1 MNKLLLTLAAA
12 GMLTTAATAQ
22 VSPLS
27 MTAQRM
33 VPSHRQITAKALQ
46 PNKAL
51 QFDASGMKQLHSLSL
66 NRDLRIDDAKRS
78 HKELSYQVNGDEAT
92 QCYTGQLKL
101 GAVTGLTGY
110 GFYQT
115 YFQDMIS
122 RLKGNT
128 ISEIQF
134 VAAEGSYRNVHVVI
148 LEADPVKG
156 QVAVVWESETL
167 NNIKTIQGKKIN
179 VNQIPCDYEIT
190 GEEKMLMIGWFAEQV
205 SNPAMLN
212 AVGYLDNT
220 QQGYGFSF
228 FGFVNGGLQLGQSI
242 ANAGWSIDGANKEV
256 IMASHIVVKTQGN
269 STIKDN
275 DMMAVSSGVVRAN
288 VAGKGGD
295 VQVSMTNMG
304 LDPISSFEY
313 QFECEGE
320 TKTNKFEFEKP
331 MPFYSVG
338 TFNLQAAVGKAAGS
352 KEGKFTITK
361 VNTVAD
367 EYADNKDNELAYNVV
382 MMEKGYKRTPVI
394 EEFTSVGCGW
404 CPFGAAGMKRLH
416 DTYGDDVVLIA
427 AHSHYSQQLMDPM
440 HDAEYAKMGFNQFPA
455 SLINRQYQHVG
466 NFPVYYD
473 VIPTVEKIA
482 TSDVCEADMTIKVG
496 AAPANKLVKTIDVTT
511 TLNFDFDV
519 KAGDYSMVYA
529 LTEDGI
535 TGVKQLTSLPSLV
548 DQNMEENPGY
558 TRDQIIE
565 AMAEGDP
572 YLIEVYKDGKKDDR
586 GLYWSEPTFNHVS
599 RGVTNADGQHPD
611 NLPAATKNTP
621 IEVKAKVNIPATVK
635 DRKNLKVVA
644 MLIDNKTGVVVTGRQ
659 AAPSTTSTPSAIEE
673 VGADAAQITVADGAF
688 VVKANKAEAA
698 VYSLDGKLVSSATV
712 EGEASLP
719 TFGKGVFVITVKAD
733 GKVYSQ
739 KATF

>member
-92 QCYTGQLKL
+92 QCYTGQLQL
-101 GAVTGLTGY
+101 GAVPGLTGY

-242 ANAGWSIDGANKEV
+242 ADAGWSIDGANRV

-269 STIKDN
+269 SAIKDN
-275 DMMAVSSGVVRAN
+275 DMMPYSAGIVRSN
-288 VAGKGGD
+288 MAGKGGD
-295 VQVSMTNMG
+295 IQVSLSNMG

-313 QFECEGE
+313 EFKCEDEVQTGKVE
-320 TKTNKFEFEKP
+320 LESP
-331 MPFYSVG
+331 MPFYSNATLTATAATG
-338 TFNLQAAVGKAAGS
+338 KNLGS
-352 KEGKFTITK
+352 KDGTFTITK

-367 EYADNKDNELAYNVV
+367 EYADNDDNVQPYTVV
-382 MMEKGYKRTPVI
+382 KMETGYKRTPVV
-394 EEFTSVGCGW
+394 EEFTSSYCGW
-404 CPFGAAGMKRLH
+404 CPFGAAALNLLE
-416 DTYGDDVVLIA
+416 DTYGDEIVLIA
-427 AHSHYSQQLMDPM
+427 AHGHMNQNELDPM
-440 HDAEYAKMGFNQFPA
+440 ADSEYAKMGINGYPTT
-455 SLINRQYQHVG
+455 LVNRQYQHTG
-466 NFPVYYD
+466 NLPVYFD
-473 VIPTVEKIA
+473 VIPTVKKIVD
-482 TSDVCEADMTIKVG
+482 SDVCEADMTIEVG
-496 AAPANKLVKTIDVTT
+496 AAAPTNKLVKTIDVTT

-535 TGVKQLTSLPSLV
+535 TGHKQKTYLPDMV
-548 DQNMEENPGY
+548 DDAMKENPGL
-558 TRDQIIE
+558 TREQVIE
-565 AMAEGDP
+565 AMADGEKFLMEALADGT
-572 YLIEVYKDGKKDDR
+572 KDN
-586 GLYWSEPTFNHVS
+586 GLYWSKPTFNHVS

>member
-156 QVAVVWESETL
+156 QVAVVWQSETL

-242 ANAGWSIDGANKEV
+242 ADAGWSIDGATRV
-256 IMASHIVVKTQGN
+256 TMASHIVVKTQGN

-338 TFNLQAAVGKAAGS
+338 TFNLQAAVGKAAGA

-382 MMEKGYKRTPVI
+382 MMEKGYKRTPVV
-394 EEFTSVGCGW
+394 EEFTSNSCSA
-404 CPFGAAGMKRLH
+404 CPFGAAAMKRLH
-416 DTYGDDVVLIA
+416 DTYGDEIVLIA
-427 AHSHYSQQLMDPM
+427 AHGNYQFEDPM
-440 HDAEYAKMGFNQFPA
+440 YDAEYAKMGINSYPIA
-455 SLINRQYQHVG
+455 LVNRQYQGHAYLDAV
-466 NFPVYYD
+466 
-473 VIPTVEKIA
+473 PTVEKIA

>member
-92 QCYTGQLKL
+92 QCYTGQLPL
-101 GAVTGLTGY
+101 GAVPGLTGY

-156 QVAVVWESETL
+156 EVAVVWESETL
-167 NNIKTIQGKKIN
+167 NNIKTIQGEKIN

-205 SNPAMLN
+205 SNPTILN

-220 QQGYGFSF
+220 QQGYGFSL
-228 FGFVNGGLQLGQSI
+228 FGFINGGLQLGQSI
-242 ANAGWSIDGANKEV
+242 ANAGWSIDGATRV

-269 STIKDN
+269 SAIKDN
-275 DMMAVSSGVVRAN
+275 DMMPYSAGIVRSN
-288 VAGKGGD
+288 MAGKGGD
-295 VQVSMTNMG
+295 IQVSLSNMG

-313 QFECEGE
+313 EFKCEDEVQTGKVE
-320 TKTNKFEFEKP
+320 LESP
-331 MPFYSVG
+331 MPFYSNATLTATAATG
-338 TFNLQAAVGKAAGS
+338 KNLGS
-352 KEGKFTITK
+352 KDGTFTITK

-367 EYADNKDNELAYNVV
+367 EYADNDDNVQPYTVV
-382 MMEKGYKRTPVI
+382 KMETGYKRTPVV
-394 EEFTSVGCGW
+394 EEFTSSYCGW
-404 CPFGAAGMKRLH
+404 CPFGAAALNLLE
-416 DTYGDDVVLIA
+416 DTYGDEIVLIA
-427 AHSHYSQQLMDPM
+427 AHGHMNQNELDPM
-440 HDAEYAKMGFNQFPA
+440 ADSEYAKMGINGYPTT
-455 SLINRQYQHVG
+455 LVNRQYQHIG
-466 NFPVYYD
+466 NLPVYFD
-473 VIPTVEKIA
+473 VIPTVKKIVD
-482 TSDVCEADMTIKVG
+482 SDVCEADMTIEVG
-496 AAPANKLVKTIDVTT
+496 AAPTNKLVKTIDVTT

-535 TGVKQLTSLPSLV
+535 TGHKQKTYLPDMV
-548 DQNMEENPGY
+548 DDAMKENPGL
-558 TRDQIIE
+558 TREQVIE
-565 AMAEGDP
+565 AMADGEKFLMEALADGT
-572 YLIEVYKDGKKDDR
+572 KDN
-586 GLYWSEPTFNHVS
+586 GLYWSKPTFNHVS

>member
-46 PNKAL
+46 PNKTL

-92 QCYTGQLKL
+92 KCYTGQLPL

-156 QVAVVWESETL
+156 QVAVVWQSETL

-242 ANAGWSIDGANKEV
+242 ANAGWSIDGATRV

-338 TFNLQAAVGKAAGS
+338 TFNLQAAVGKAAGA

-382 MMEKGYKRTPVI
+382 MMEKGYKRTPVV
-394 EEFTSVGCGW
+394 EEFTSNSCSA
-404 CPFGAAGMKRLH
+404 CPFGAAAMKRLH
-416 DTYGDDVVLIA
+416 DTYGDEIVLIA
-427 AHSHYSQQLMDPM
+427 AHGNYQFEDPM
-440 HDAEYAKMGFNQFPA
+440 YDAEYAKMGINSYPIA
-455 SLINRQYQHVG
+455 LVNRQYQGHAYLDAV
-466 NFPVYYD
+466 
-473 VIPTVEKIA
+473 PTVEKIA

>member
-92 QCYTGQLKL
+92 KCYTGQLQL
-101 GAVTGLTGY
+101 NAVPGLTGY

-156 QVAVVWESETL
+156 QVAVVWQSETL

-242 ANAGWSIDGANKEV
+242 ADAGWSIDGANRV

-269 STIKDN
+269 SAIKDN
-275 DMMAVSSGVVRAN
+275 DMMPYSAGIVRSN
-288 VAGKGGD
+288 MAGKGGD
-295 VQVSMTNMG
+295 IQVSLSNMG

-313 QFECEGE
+313 EFKCEDEVQTGKVE
-320 TKTNKFEFEKP
+320 LESP
-331 MPFYSVG
+331 MPFYSNATLTATAATG
-338 TFNLQAAVGKAAGS
+338 KNLGS
-352 KEGKFTITK
+352 KDGTFTITK

-367 EYADNKDNELAYNVV
+367 EYADNDDNVQPYTVV
-382 MMEKGYKRTPVI
+382 KMETGYKRTPVV
-394 EEFTSVGCGW
+394 EEFTSSYCGW
-404 CPFGAAGMKRLH
+404 CPFGAAALNLLE
-416 DTYGDDVVLIA
+416 DTYGDEIVLIA
-427 AHSHYSQQLMDPM
+427 AHGHMNQNELDPM
-440 HDAEYAKMGFNQFPA
+440 ADSEYAKMGINGYPTT
-455 SLINRQYQHVG
+455 LVNRQYQHTG
-466 NFPVYYD
+466 NLPVYFD
-473 VIPTVEKIA
+473 VIPTVKKIVD
-482 TSDVCEADMTIKVG
+482 SDVCEADMTIEVG
-496 AAPANKLVKTIDVTT
+496 AAPTNKLVKTIDVTT

-535 TGVKQLTSLPSLV
+535 TGHKQKTYLPDMV
-548 DQNMEENPGY
+548 DDAMKENPGL
-558 TRDQIIE
+558 TREQVIE
-565 AMAEGDP
+565 AMADGEKFLMEALADGT
-572 YLIEVYKDGKKDDR
+572 KDN
-586 GLYWSEPTFNHVS
+586 GLYWSKPTFNHVS

>member
-92 QCYTGQLKL
+92 QCYTGQLQL
-101 GAVTGLTGY
+101 GAVPGLTGY

-156 QVAVVWESETL
+156 QMAVVWQSETL
-167 NNIKTIQGKKIN
+167 NNIKTIQGEKIN

-242 ANAGWSIDGANKEV
+242 ADAGWSIDGANRV

-295 VQVSMTNMG
+295 VQVNMTNMG

-313 QFECEGE
+313 QFECDGE

-382 MMEKGYKRTPVI
+382 MMEKGYKRTPVV
-394 EEFTSVGCGW
+394 EEFTSNSCSA
-404 CPFGAAGMKRLH
+404 CPFGAAAMKRLH
-416 DTYGDDVVLIA
+416 DTYGDEIVLIA
-427 AHSHYSQQLMDPM
+427 AHGNYQFEDPM
-440 HDAEYAKMGFNQFPA
+440 YDAEYAKMGINSYPTA
-455 SLINRQYQHVG
+455 LVNRQYQGHAYFDAV
-466 NFPVYYD
+466 
-473 VIPTVEKIA
+473 PTAEKIA

-535 TGVKQLTSLPSLV
+535 TGVKQLTSLPGMV
-548 DQNMEENPGY
+548 DQNMSINPGF

-572 YLIEVYKDGKKDDR
+572 YLIEVLKEGEKDNR

-611 NLPAATKNTP
+611 NLPTATKNTP

-673 VGADAAQITVADGAF
+673 VGADAAQISVADGAF

>member
-92 QCYTGQLKL
+92 QCYTGQLQL

-167 NNIKTIQGKKIN
+167 NNIKTIQGEKIN

-242 ANAGWSIDGANKEV
+242 ANAGWSIDGATRV

-295 VQVSMTNMG
+295 VQVNMTNMG

-313 QFECEGE
+313 QFECDGE

-535 TGVKQLTSLPSLV
+535 TGVRQFTYLPGMV
-548 DQNMEENPGY
+548 DQNMEVNPGY

-572 YLIEVYKDGKKDDR
+572 YLIEVLKDGKKDKN
-586 GLYWSEPTFNHVS
+586 GNYWSEPTYDHVS

-644 MLIDNKTGVVVTGRQ
+644 MLIDNKTGIVVTGRQ

>member
-92 QCYTGQLKL
+92 KCYTGQLQL
-101 GAVTGLTGY
+101 NAVPGLTGY

-156 QVAVVWESETL
+156 QVAVVWQSETL

-242 ANAGWSIDGANKEV
+242 ADAGWSIDGATTV
-256 IMASHIVVKTQGN
+256 TMASHIVVKTQGN

-295 VQVSMTNMG
+295 IQVSMTNMG

-382 MMEKGYKRTPVI
+382 MMEKGYKRTPVV
-394 EEFTSVGCGW
+394 EEFTSNSCSA
-404 CPFGAAGMKRLH
+404 CPFGAAAMKRLH
-416 DTYGDDVVLIA
+416 DTYGDEIVLIA
-427 AHSHYSQQLMDPM
+427 AHGNYQFEDPM
-440 HDAEYAKMGFNQFPA
+440 YDAEYAKMGINSYPTA
-455 SLINRQYQHVG
+455 LVNRQYQGHAYLEAV
-466 NFPVYYD
+466 
-473 VIPTVEKIA
+473 PTAEKIA

-535 TGVKQLTSLPSLV
+535 TGVRQLTGLPSLV

-572 YLIEVYKDGKKDDR
+572 YLIEVLKEGEKDNR

>member
-92 QCYTGQLKL
+92 QCYTGQLQL

-156 QVAVVWESETL
+156 QVAVVWQSETL

-228 FGFVNGGLQLGQSI
+228 FGFVNGGLQLGRSI
-242 ANAGWSIDGANKEV
+242 ADAGWSIDGANRV

-269 STIKDN
+269 SAIKDN
-275 DMMAVSSGVVRAN
+275 DMMPYSAGIVRSN
-288 VAGKGGD
+288 MAGKGGD
-295 VQVSMTNMG
+295 IQVSLSNMG

-313 QFECEGE
+313 EFKCEDEVQTGKVE
-320 TKTNKFEFEKP
+320 LESP
-331 MPFYSVG
+331 MPFYSNATLTATAATG
-338 TFNLQAAVGKAAGS
+338 KNLGS
-352 KEGKFTITK
+352 KDGTFTITK

-367 EYADNKDNELAYNVV
+367 EYADNDDNVQPYTVV
-382 MMEKGYKRTPVI
+382 KMETGYKRTPVV
-394 EEFTSVGCGW
+394 EEFTSSYCGW
-404 CPFGAAGMKRLH
+404 CPFGAAALNLLE
-416 DTYGDDVVLIA
+416 DTYGDEIVLIA
-427 AHSHYSQQLMDPM
+427 AHGHMNQNELDPM
-440 HDAEYAKMGFNQFPA
+440 ADSEYAKMGINGYPTT
-455 SLINRQYQHVG
+455 LVNRQYQHTG
-466 NFPVYYD
+466 NLPVYFD
-473 VIPTVEKIA
+473 VIPTVKKIVD
-482 TSDVCEADMTIKVG
+482 SDVCEADMTIEVG
-496 AAPANKLVKTIDVTT
+496 AAPTNKLVKTIDVTT

-535 TGVKQLTSLPSLV
+535 TGHKQKTYLPDMV
-548 DQNMEENPGY
+548 DDAMKENPGL
-558 TRDQIIE
+558 TREQVIE
-565 AMAEGDP
+565 AMADGEKFLMEALADGT
-572 YLIEVYKDGKKDDR
+572 KDN
-586 GLYWSEPTFNHVS
+586 GLYWSKPTFNHVS

-673 VGADAAQITVADGAF
+673 AGADAAQITVADGAF

>member
-92 QCYTGQLKL
+92 KCYTGQLQL

-242 ANAGWSIDGANKEV
+242 ADAGWSIDGANRV

-269 STIKDN
+269 SAIKDN
-275 DMMAVSSGVVRAN
+275 DMMPYSAGIVRSN
-288 VAGKGGD
+288 MAGKGGD
-295 VQVSMTNMG
+295 IQVSLSNMG

-313 QFECEGE
+313 EFKCEDEVQTGKVE
-320 TKTNKFEFEKP
+320 LESP
-331 MPFYSVG
+331 MPFYSNATLTATAATG
-338 TFNLQAAVGKAAGS
+338 KNLGS
-352 KEGKFTITK
+352 KDGTFTITK

-367 EYADNKDNELAYNVV
+367 EYADNDDNVQPYTVV
-382 MMEKGYKRTPVI
+382 KMETGYKRTPVV
-394 EEFTSVGCGW
+394 EEFTSSYCGW
-404 CPFGAAGMKRLH
+404 CPFGAAALNLLE
-416 DTYGDDVVLIA
+416 DTYGDEIVLIA
-427 AHSHYSQQLMDPM
+427 AHGHMNQNELDPM
-440 HDAEYAKMGFNQFPA
+440 ADSEYAKMGINGYPTT
-455 SLINRQYQHVG
+455 LVNRQYQHTG
-466 NFPVYYD
+466 NLPVYFD
-473 VIPTVEKIA
+473 VIPTVKKIVD
-482 TSDVCEADMTIKVG
+482 SDVCEADMTIEVG
-496 AAPANKLVKTIDVTT
+496 AAPTNKLVKTIDVTT

-535 TGVKQLTSLPSLV
+535 TGHKQKTYLPDMV
-548 DQNMEENPGY
+548 DDAMKENPGL
-558 TRDQIIE
+558 TREQVIE
-565 AMAEGDP
+565 AMADGEKFLMEALADGT
-572 YLIEVYKDGKKDDR
+572 KDN
-586 GLYWSEPTFNHVS
+586 GLYWSKPTFNHVS

>member
-92 QCYTGQLKL
+92 KCYTGQLQL
-101 GAVTGLTGY
+101 NAVPGLTGY

-148 LEADPVKG
+148 LEADPVNG
-156 QVAVVWESETL
+156 QVTVVWQSETL

-242 ANAGWSIDGANKEV
+242 ADAGWSIDGATTV
-256 IMASHIVVKTQGN
+256 TMASHIVVKTQGN

-382 MMEKGYKRTPVI
+382 MMEKGYKRTPVV
-394 EEFTSVGCGW
+394 EEFTSNSCSA
-404 CPFGAAGMKRLH
+404 CPFGAAAMKRLH
-416 DTYGDDVVLIA
+416 DTYGDEIVLIA
-427 AHSHYSQQLMDPM
+427 AHGNYQFEDPM
-440 HDAEYAKMGFNQFPA
+440 YDAEYAKMGINSYPTA
-455 SLINRQYQHVG
+455 LVNRQYQGHAYLEAV
-466 NFPVYYD
+466 
-473 VIPTVEKIA
+473 PTAEKIA

-535 TGVKQLTSLPSLV
+535 TGVRQLTGLPSLV

-572 YLIEVYKDGKKDDR
+572 YLIEVLKEGEKDNR

>member
-92 QCYTGQLKL
+92 QCYTGQLQL

-242 ANAGWSIDGANKEV
+242 ANAGWSIDGATTV
-256 IMASHIVVKTQGN
+256 TMASHIVVKTQGN
-269 STIKDN
+269 SAIKDN
-275 DMMAVSSGVVRAN
+275 DMMPYSAGIVRSN
-288 VAGKGGD
+288 MAGKGGD
-295 VQVSMTNMG
+295 IQVSLSNMG

-313 QFECEGE
+313 EFKCEDEVQTGKVE
-320 TKTNKFEFEKP
+320 LESP
-331 MPFYSVG
+331 MPFYSNATLTATAATG
-338 TFNLQAAVGKAAGS
+338 KNLGS
-352 KEGKFTITK
+352 KDGTFTITK

-367 EYADNKDNELAYNVV
+367 EYADNDDNVQPYTVV
-382 MMEKGYKRTPVI
+382 KMETGYKRTPVV
-394 EEFTSVGCGW
+394 EEFTSSYCGW
-404 CPFGAAGMKRLH
+404 CPFGAAALNLLEN
-416 DTYGDDVVLIA
+416 TYGDEIVLIA
-427 AHSHYSQQLMDPM
+427 AHGHMNQNELDPM
-440 HDAEYAKMGFNQFPA
+440 ADSEYAKMGINGYPTT
-455 SLINRQYQHVG
+455 LVNRQYQHTG
-466 NFPVYYD
+466 NLPVYFD
-473 VIPTVEKIA
+473 VIPTVKKIVD
-482 TSDVCEADMTIKVG
+482 SDVCEADMTIEVG
-496 AAPANKLVKTIDVTT
+496 AAPTNKLVKTIDVTT

-535 TGVKQLTSLPSLV
+535 TGHKQKTYLPDMV
-548 DQNMEENPGY
+548 DDAMKENPGL
-558 TRDQIIE
+558 TREQVIE
-565 AMAEGDP
+565 AMADGEKFLMEALADGT
-572 YLIEVYKDGKKDDR
+572 KDN
-586 GLYWSEPTFNHVS
+586 GLYWSKPTFNHVS

>member
-92 QCYTGQLKL
+92 QCYTGQLQL

-242 ANAGWSIDGANKEV
+242 ANAGWSIDGATTV
-256 IMASHIVVKTQGN
+256 TIASHIVVKTQGN

-338 TFNLQAAVGKAAGS
+338 TFNLQAAVGKAAGA

-367 EYADNKDNELAYNVV
+367 EYADNKDNELGYPVV
-382 MMEKGYKRTPVI
+382 MMEKGYKRTPVV
-394 EEFTSVGCGW
+394 EEFTSNSCSA
-404 CPFGAAGMKRLH
+404 CPFGAAAMKRLH
-416 DTYGDDVVLIA
+416 DTYGDEIVLIA
-427 AHSHYSQQLMDPM
+427 AHGNYQFEDPM
-440 HDAEYAKMGFNQFPA
+440 YDAEYAKMGINSYPTA
-455 SLINRQYQHVG
+455 LVNRQYQGHA
-466 NFPVYYD
+466 YYD
-473 VIPTVEKIA
+473 AVPTAEKIA

-548 DQNMEENPGY
+548 DQNMEKNPGY

-565 AMAEGDP
+565 AIAEGDP
-572 YLIEVYKDGKKDDR
+572 YLIEVLKEGEKDNR

>member
-92 QCYTGQLKL
+92 QCYTGQLQL
-101 GAVTGLTGY
+101 GAVPGLTGY

-156 QVAVVWESETL
+156 QVAVVWQSETL

-228 FGFVNGGLQLGQSI
+228 FGFVNGGLQLCQSI
-242 ANAGWSIDGANKEV
+242 ANAGWSIDGATTV
-256 IMASHIVVKTQGN
+256 TMASHIVVKTQGN

-313 QFECEGE
+313 QFECDGE

-338 TFNLQAAVGKAAGS
+338 TFNLQAAVGKAAGA

-382 MMEKGYKRTPVI
+382 MMEKGYKRTPVV
-394 EEFTSVGCGW
+394 EEFTSNSCSA
-404 CPFGAAGMKRLH
+404 CPFGAAAMKRLH
-416 DTYGDDVVLIA
+416 DTYGDEIVLIA
-427 AHSHYSQQLMDPM
+427 AHGNYQFEDPM
-440 HDAEYAKMGFNQFPA
+440 YDAEYAKMGINSYPTA
-455 SLINRQYQHVG
+455 LVNRQYQGHAYFDAV
-466 NFPVYYD
+466 
-473 VIPTVEKIA
+473 PTAEKIA

-548 DQNMEENPGY
+548 DQNMEKNPGY

-565 AMAEGDP
+565 AIAEGDP
-572 YLIEVYKDGKKDDR
+572 YLIEVLKEGEKDNR

>member
-92 QCYTGQLKL
+92 QCYTGQLQL

-228 FGFVNGGLQLGQSI
+228 FGFVNGGLQLGRSI
-242 ANAGWSIDGANKEV
+242 ANAGWSIDGATTV
-256 IMASHIVVKTQGN
+256 TMASHIVVKTQGN

-338 TFNLQAAVGKAAGS
+338 TFNLQAAVGKAAGA

-367 EYADNKDNELAYNVV
+367 EYADNKDNELGYPVV
-382 MMEKGYKRTPVI
+382 MMEKGYKRTPVV
-394 EEFTSVGCGW
+394 EEFTSNSCSA
-404 CPFGAAGMKRLH
+404 CPFGAAAMKRLH
-416 DTYGDDVVLIA
+416 DTYGDEIVLIA
-427 AHSHYSQQLMDPM
+427 AHGNYQFEDPM
-440 HDAEYAKMGFNQFPA
+440 YDAEYAKMGINSYPTA
-455 SLINRQYQHVG
+455 LVNRQYQGHAYFDAV
-466 NFPVYYD
+466 
-473 VIPTVEKIA
+473 PTAEKIA

-548 DQNMEENPGY
+548 DQNMEKNPGY

-565 AMAEGDP
+565 AIAEGDP
-572 YLIEVYKDGKKDDR
+572 YLIEVLKEGEKDNR

>member
-92 QCYTGQLKL
+92 QCYTGQLQL

-242 ANAGWSIDGANKEV
+242 ADAGWSIDGATRV

-338 TFNLQAAVGKAAGS
+338 TFNLQAAVGKAAGA

-382 MMEKGYKRTPVI
+382 MMEKGYKRTPVV
-394 EEFTSVGCGW
+394 EEFTSNSCSA
-404 CPFGAAGMKRLH
+404 CPFGAAAMKRLH
-416 DTYGDDVVLIA
+416 DTYGDEIVLIA
-427 AHSHYSQQLMDPM
+427 AHGNYQFEDPM
-440 HDAEYAKMGFNQFPA
+440 YDAEYAKMGINSYPIA
-455 SLINRQYQHVG
+455 LVNRQYQGHAYLDAV
-466 NFPVYYD
+466 
-473 VIPTVEKIA
+473 PTVEKIA

>member
-92 QCYTGQLKL
+92 QCYTGQLELKP
-101 GAVTGLTGY
+101 VSGLTGY

-156 QVAVVWESETL
+156 KVAVVWESETL
-167 NNIKTIQGKKIN
+167 NNIKTIQGEKIN

-242 ANAGWSIDGANKEV
+242 ANAGWSIDGATTV
-256 IMASHIVVKTQGN
+256 TMASHIVVKTQGN

-313 QFECEGE
+313 QFECDGE

-338 TFNLQAAVGKAAGS
+338 TFNLQAAVGKAAGV

-367 EYADNKDNELAYNVV
+367 EYADNKDNELAYNVI
-382 MMEKGYKRTPVI
+382 MMEKGYKRTPVV
-394 EEFTSVGCGW
+394 EEFTSVGCGY
-404 CPFGAAGMKRLH
+404 CPYGAAGMKRLH
-416 DTYGDDVVLIA
+416 DTYGDEVVLIA
-427 AHSHYSQQLMDPM
+427 AHSHFFSQQLQDPM
-440 HDAEYAKMGFNQFPA
+440 HDAEYAKMGINQFPTA
-455 SLINRQYQHVG
+455 LINRQYQGHLYFDAV
-466 NFPVYYD
+466 
-473 VIPTVEKIA
+473 PTAEKIA

-496 AAPANKLVKTIDVTT
+496 AAPANKQVKTIDVTT
-511 TLNFDFDV
+511 TLNFYFDV

-535 TGVKQLTSLPSLV
+535 TGVRQLTYLPGIV
-548 DQNMEENPGY
+548 DQNMELNPGY

-565 AMAEGDP
+565 AIAEGDP
-572 YLIEVYKDGKKDDR
+572 YLIEVLKDGKKDKN
-586 GLYWSEPTFNHVS
+586 GKYWSEPTYDHVS

>member
-92 QCYTGQLKL
+92 QCYTGQLQL
-101 GAVTGLTGY
+101 SAVPGLTGY

-148 LEADPVKG
+148 LEADPVNG

-167 NNIKTIQGKKIN
+167 NNIKTIQGEKIN

-242 ANAGWSIDGANKEV
+242 ANAGWSIDGATTV
-256 IMASHIVVKTQGN
+256 TMASHIVVKTQGN

-313 QFECEGE
+313 QFECDGE

-338 TFNLQAAVGKAAGS
+338 TFNLQAAVGKAAGA

-382 MMEKGYKRTPVI
+382 MMEKGYKRTPVV
-394 EEFTSVGCGW
+394 EEFTSVGCGY

-416 DTYGDDVVLIA
+416 DTYGDEVVLIA
-427 AHSHYSQQLMDPM
+427 AHSHFSQQLQDPM
-440 HDAEYAKMGFNQFPA
+440 HDAEYAKMGINQFPTA
-455 SLINRQYQHVG
+455 LINRQYQGHPYFDAV
-466 NFPVYYD
+466 
-473 VIPTVEKIA
+473 PTAEKIA

-535 TGVKQLTSLPSLV
+535 TGVRQLTYLPGMV
-548 DQNMEENPGY
+548 DQNMEVNPGY

-572 YLIEVYKDGKKDDR
+572 YLIEVLKDGKKDKN
-586 GLYWSEPTFNHVS
+586 GNYWSEPTYDHVS

-644 MLIDNKTGVVVTGRQ
+644 MLIDNKTGIVVTGRQ

>member
-1 MNKLLLTLAAA
+1 M
-12 GMLTTAATAQ
+12 
-22 VSPLS
+22 
-27 MTAQRM
+27 
-33 VPSHRQITAKALQ
+33 
-46 PNKAL
+46 
-51 QFDASGMKQLHSLSL
+51 
-66 NRDLRIDDAKRS
+66 
-78 HKELSYQVNGDEAT
+78 
-92 QCYTGQLKL
+92 
-101 GAVTGLTGY
+101 
-110 GFYQT
+110 
-115 YFQDMIS
+115 
-122 RLKGNT
+122 
-128 ISEIQF
+128 
-134 VAAEGSYRNVHVVI
+134 
-148 LEADPVKG
+148 
-156 QVAVVWESETL
+156 
-167 NNIKTIQGKKIN
+167 
-179 VNQIPCDYEIT
+179 
-190 GEEKMLMIGWFAEQV
+190 
-205 SNPAMLN
+205 
-212 AVGYLDNT
+212 GYLDNT

-242 ANAGWSIDGANKEV
+242 ADAGWSIDGATTV
-256 IMASHIVVKTQGN
+256 TMASHIVVKTQGN

-338 TFNLQAAVGKAAGS
+338 TFNLQAAVGKAAGA

-382 MMEKGYKRTPVI
+382 MMEKGYKRTPVV
-394 EEFTSVGCGW
+394 EEFTSVGCGY
-404 CPFGAAGMKRLH
+404 CPYGAAGMKRLH
-416 DTYGDDVVLIA
+416 DTYGDEVVLIA
-427 AHSHYSQQLMDPM
+427 AHSHMTQQLQDPM
-440 HDAEYAKMGFNQFPA
+440 HDAEYAKMGINQFPTA
-455 SLINRQYQHVG
+455 LINRQYQGHPYFDAV
-466 NFPVYYD
+466 
-473 VIPTVEKIA
+473 PTAEKIA

-496 AAPANKLVKTIDVTT
+496 AVSANKLVKTIDVTT
-511 TLNFDFDV
+511 TLNFDFNV

-535 TGVKQLTSLPSLV
+535 TGVRQLTYLPDIV
-548 DQNMEENPGY
+548 DQNMNLNPGY

-565 AMAEGDP
+565 TIAEGDP
-572 YLIEVYKDGKKDDR
+572 YLIEVLKDGKKDKN
-586 GLYWSEPTFNHVS
+586 GKYWSEPTYDHVS

>member
-92 QCYTGQLKL
+92 QCYTGQLQL

-167 NNIKTIQGKKIN
+167 NNIKTIQGEKIN

-242 ANAGWSIDGANKEV
+242 ADAGWSIDGANRV

-269 STIKDN
+269 SAIKDN
-275 DMMAVSSGVVRAN
+275 DMMPYSAGIVRSN
-288 VAGKGGD
+288 MAGKGGD
-295 VQVSMTNMG
+295 IQVSLSNMG

-313 QFECEGE
+313 EFKCEDEVQTGKVE
-320 TKTNKFEFEKP
+320 LESP
-331 MPFYSVG
+331 MPFYSNATLTATAATG
-338 TFNLQAAVGKAAGS
+338 KNLGS
-352 KEGKFTITK
+352 KDGTFTITK

-367 EYADNKDNELAYNVV
+367 EYADNDDNVQPYTVV
-382 MMEKGYKRTPVI
+382 KMETGYKRTPVV
-394 EEFTSVGCGW
+394 EEFTSSYCGW
-404 CPFGAAGMKRLH
+404 CPFGAAALNLLE
-416 DTYGDDVVLIA
+416 DTYGDEIVLIA
-427 AHSHYSQQLMDPM
+427 AHGHMNQNELDPM
-440 HDAEYAKMGFNQFPA
+440 ADSEYAKMGINGYPTT
-455 SLINRQYQHVG
+455 LVNRQYQHTG
-466 NFPVYYD
+466 NLPVYFD
-473 VIPTVEKIA
+473 VIPTVKKIVD
-482 TSDVCEADMTIKVG
+482 SDVCEADMTIEVG
-496 AAPANKLVKTIDVTT
+496 AAPTNKLVKTIDVTT

-535 TGVKQLTSLPSLV
+535 TGHKQKTYLPDMV
-548 DQNMEENPGY
+548 DDAMKENPGL
-558 TRDQIIE
+558 TREQVIE
-565 AMAEGDP
+565 AMADGEKFLMEALADGT
-572 YLIEVYKDGKKDDR
+572 KDN
-586 GLYWSEPTFNHVS
+586 GLYWSKPTFNHVS

>member
-156 QVAVVWESETL
+156 QVAVVWQSETL

-228 FGFVNGGLQLGQSI
+228 FGFVNGGLQLGRSI
-242 ANAGWSIDGANKEV
+242 ADAGWSIDGANRV

-269 STIKDN
+269 SAIKDN
-275 DMMAVSSGVVRAN
+275 DMMPYSAGIVRSN
-288 VAGKGGD
+288 MAGKGGD
-295 VQVSMTNMG
+295 IQVSLSNMG

-313 QFECEGE
+313 EFKCEDEVQTGKVE
-320 TKTNKFEFEKP
+320 LESP
-331 MPFYSVG
+331 MPFYSNATLTATAATG
-338 TFNLQAAVGKAAGS
+338 KNLGS
-352 KEGKFTITK
+352 KDGTFTITK

-367 EYADNKDNELAYNVV
+367 EYADNDDNVQPYTVV
-382 MMEKGYKRTPVI
+382 KMETGYKRTPVV
-394 EEFTSVGCGW
+394 EEFTSSYCGL
-404 CPFGAAGMKRLH
+404 CPFGAAALNLLE
-416 DTYGDDVVLIA
+416 DTYGDEIVLIA
-427 AHSHYSQQLMDPM
+427 AHGHMNQNELDPM
-440 HDAEYAKMGFNQFPA
+440 ADSEYAKMGINSYPTT
-455 SLINRQYQHVG
+455 LVNRQYQHTG
-466 NFPVYYD
+466 HLPVYFD
-473 VIPTVEKIA
+473 VIPTVKKIVD
-482 TSDVCEADMTIKVG
+482 SDVCEADMTIEVG
-496 AAPANKLVKTIDVTT
+496 AAPTNKLVKTIDVTT

-535 TGVKQLTSLPSLV
+535 TGHKQKTYLPEMV
-548 DQNMEENPGY
+548 DDAMKENPGL
-558 TRDQIIE
+558 TREQVIE
-565 AMAEGDP
+565 AMADGEKFLMEALADGT
-572 YLIEVYKDGKKDDR
+572 KDN

-635 DRKNLKVVA
+635 NRKNLKVVA

>member
-92 QCYTGQLKL
+92 QCYTGQLQL

-156 QVAVVWESETL
+156 QVAVVWQSETL

-242 ANAGWSIDGANKEV
+242 ADAGWSIDGATRV

-338 TFNLQAAVGKAAGS
+338 TFNLQAAVGKAAGA

-367 EYADNKDNELAYNVV
+367 EYADNKDNELGYNVV
-382 MMEKGYKRTPVI
+382 MMEKGYKRTPVV
-394 EEFTSVGCGW
+394 EEFTSNSCSA
-404 CPFGAAGMKRLH
+404 CPFGAAAMKRLH
-416 DTYGDDVVLIA
+416 DTYGDEIVLIA
-427 AHSHYSQQLMDPM
+427 AHGNYQFEDPM
-440 HDAEYAKMGFNQFPA
+440 YDAEYAKMGINSYPIA
-455 SLINRQYQHVG
+455 LVNRQYQGHAYLDAV
-466 NFPVYYD
+466 
-473 VIPTVEKIA
+473 PTVEKIA

-548 DQNMEENPGY
+548 DQNMKEHPGY

>member
-92 QCYTGQLKL
+92 QCYTGQLQL
-101 GAVTGLTGY
+101 GAVPGLTGY

-156 QVAVVWESETL
+156 QMAVVWQSETL
-167 NNIKTIQGKKIN
+167 NNIKTIQGEKIN

-242 ANAGWSIDGANKEV
+242 ADAGWSIDGANRV

-269 STIKDN
+269 SAIKDN
-275 DMMAVSSGVVRAN
+275 DMMPYSAGIVRSN
-288 VAGKGGD
+288 MAGKGGD
-295 VQVSMTNMG
+295 IQVSLSNMG

-313 QFECEGE
+313 EFKCEDEVQTGKVE
-320 TKTNKFEFEKP
+320 LESP
-331 MPFYSVG
+331 MPFYSNATLTATAATG
-338 TFNLQAAVGKAAGS
+338 KNLGS
-352 KEGKFTITK
+352 KDGTFTITK

-367 EYADNKDNELAYNVV
+367 EYADNDDNVQPYTVV
-382 MMEKGYKRTPVI
+382 KMETGYKRTPVV
-394 EEFTSVGCGW
+394 EEFTSSYCGW
-404 CPFGAAGMKRLH
+404 CPFGAAALNLLE
-416 DTYGDDVVLIA
+416 DTYGDEIVLIA
-427 AHSHYSQQLMDPM
+427 AHGHMNQNELDPM
-440 HDAEYAKMGFNQFPA
+440 ADSEYAKMGINGYPTT
-455 SLINRQYQHVG
+455 LVNRQYQHTG
-466 NFPVYYD
+466 NLPVYFD
-473 VIPTVEKIA
+473 VIPTVKKIVD
-482 TSDVCEADMTIKVG
+482 SDVCEADMTIEVG
-496 AAPANKLVKTIDVTT
+496 AAPTNKLVKTIDVTT

-535 TGVKQLTSLPSLV
+535 TGHKQKTYLPDMV
-548 DQNMEENPGY
+548 DDAMKENPGL
-558 TRDQIIE
+558 TREQVIE
-565 AMAEGDP
+565 AMADGEKFLMEALADGT
-572 YLIEVYKDGKKDDR
+572 KDN
-586 GLYWSEPTFNHVS
+586 GLYWSKPTFNHVS

>member
-33 VPSHRQITAKALQ
+33 LPSHRQITAKALQ

-92 QCYTGQLKL
+92 QCYTGQLQL
-101 GAVTGLTGY
+101 GAVPGLTGY

-156 QVAVVWESETL
+156 QMTVVWQSETL
-167 NNIKTIQGKKIN
+167 NNIKTIQGETIN

-242 ANAGWSIDGANKEV
+242 ADAGWSIDGANRV

-269 STIKDN
+269 SAIKDN
-275 DMMAVSSGVVRAN
+275 DMMPYSAGIVRSN
-288 VAGKGGD
+288 MAGKGGD
-295 VQVSMTNMG
+295 IQVSLSNMG

-313 QFECEGE
+313 EFKCEDEVQTGKVE
-320 TKTNKFEFEKP
+320 LESP
-331 MPFYSVG
+331 MPFYSNATLTATAATG
-338 TFNLQAAVGKAAGS
+338 KNLGS
-352 KEGKFTITK
+352 KDGTFTITK

-367 EYADNKDNELAYNVV
+367 EYADNDDNVQPYTVV
-382 MMEKGYKRTPVI
+382 KMETGYKRTPVV
-394 EEFTSVGCGW
+394 EEFTSSYCGW
-404 CPFGAAGMKRLH
+404 CPFGAAALNLLE
-416 DTYGDDVVLIA
+416 DTYGDEIVLIA
-427 AHSHYSQQLMDPM
+427 AHGHMNQNELDPM
-440 HDAEYAKMGFNQFPA
+440 ADSEYAKMGINGYPTT
-455 SLINRQYQHVG
+455 LVNRQYQHTG
-466 NFPVYYD
+466 NLPVYFD
-473 VIPTVEKIA
+473 VIPTVKKIVD
-482 TSDVCEADMTIKVG
+482 SDVCEADMTIEVG
-496 AAPANKLVKTIDVTT
+496 AAPTNKLVKTIDVTT

-535 TGVKQLTSLPSLV
+535 TGHKQKTYLPDMV
-548 DQNMEENPGY
+548 DDAMKENPGL
-558 TRDQIIE
+558 TREQVIE
-565 AMAEGDP
+565 AMADGEKFLMEALADGT
-572 YLIEVYKDGKKDDR
+572 KDN
-586 GLYWSEPTFNHVS
+586 GLYWSKPTFNHVS

>member
-1 MNKLLLTLAAA
+1 
-12 GMLTTAATAQ
+12 
-22 VSPLS
+22 
-27 MTAQRM
+27 
-33 VPSHRQITAKALQ
+33 
-46 PNKAL
+46 
-51 QFDASGMKQLHSLSL
+51 
-66 NRDLRIDDAKRS
+66 
-78 HKELSYQVNGDEAT
+78 
-92 QCYTGQLKL
+92 
-101 GAVTGLTGY
+101 
-110 GFYQT
+110 
-115 YFQDMIS
+115 
-122 RLKGNT
+122 
-128 ISEIQF
+128 
-134 VAAEGSYRNVHVVI
+134 
-148 LEADPVKG
+148 
-156 QVAVVWESETL
+156 
-167 NNIKTIQGKKIN
+167 
-179 VNQIPCDYEIT
+179 
-190 GEEKMLMIGWFAEQV
+190 
-205 SNPAMLN
+205 
-212 AVGYLDNT
+212 
-220 QQGYGFSF
+220 
-228 FGFVNGGLQLGQSI
+228 
-242 ANAGWSIDGANKEV
+242 
-256 IMASHIVVKTQGN
+256 
-269 STIKDN
+269 
-275 DMMAVSSGVVRAN
+275 
-288 VAGKGGD
+288 
-295 VQVSMTNMG
+295 
-304 LDPISSFEY
+304 
-313 QFECEGE
+313 
-320 TKTNKFEFEKP
+320 

-338 TFNLQAAVGKAAGS
+338 TFNLQAAVGKAAGA

-382 MMEKGYKRTPVI
+382 MMEKGYKRTPVV
-394 EEFTSVGCGW
+394 EEFTSVGCGY

-416 DTYGDDVVLIA
+416 DTYGDEVVLIA
-427 AHSHYSQQLMDPM
+427 AHSHFSQQLQDPM
-440 HDAEYAKMGFNQFPA
+440 HDAEYAKMGIIQFPTA
-455 SLINRQYQHVG
+455 LINRQYQGHPYFDAV
-466 NFPVYYD
+466 
-473 VIPTVEKIA
+473 PTAEKIA

-496 AAPANKLVKTIDVTT
+496 AVSANKLVKTIDVTT

-535 TGVKQLTSLPSLV
+535 TGVRQLTYLPGMV
-548 DQNMEENPGY
+548 DQNMEVNPGY

-572 YLIEVYKDGKKDDR
+572 YLIEVLKDGKKDKN
-586 GLYWSEPTFNHVS
+586 GNYWSEPTYDHVS

-644 MLIDNKTGVVVTGRQ
+644 MLIDNKTGIVVTGRQ

>member
-92 QCYTGQLKL
+92 KCYTGQLQL
-101 GAVTGLTGY
+101 NAVPGLTGY

-156 QVAVVWESETL
+156 QVAVVWQSETL

-242 ANAGWSIDGANKEV
+242 ADAGWSIDGANRV

-269 STIKDN
+269 SAIKDN
-275 DMMAVSSGVVRAN
+275 DMMPYSAGIVRSN
-288 VAGKGGD
+288 MAGKGGD
-295 VQVSMTNMG
+295 IQVSLSNMG

-313 QFECEGE
+313 EFKCEDEVQTGKVE
-320 TKTNKFEFEKP
+320 LESP
-331 MPFYSVG
+331 MPFYSNATLTATAATG
-338 TFNLQAAVGKAAGS
+338 KNLGS
-352 KEGKFTITK
+352 KDGTFTITK

-367 EYADNKDNELAYNVV
+367 EYADNDDNVQPYTVV
-382 MMEKGYKRTPVI
+382 KMETGYKRTPVV
-394 EEFTSVGCGW
+394 EEFTSSYCGW
-404 CPFGAAGMKRLH
+404 CPFGAAALNLLE
-416 DTYGDDVVLIA
+416 DTYGDEIVLIA
-427 AHSHYSQQLMDPM
+427 AHGHMNQNELDPM
-440 HDAEYAKMGFNQFPA
+440 ADSEYAKMGINGYPTT
-455 SLINRQYQHVG
+455 LVNRQYQHTG
-466 NFPVYYD
+466 NLPVYFD
-473 VIPTVEKIA
+473 VIPTVKKIVD
-482 TSDVCEADMTIKVG
+482 SDVCEADMTIEVG
-496 AAPANKLVKTIDVTT
+496 AAPTNKLVKTIDVTT

-535 TGVKQLTSLPSLV
+535 TGHKQKTYLPDMV
-548 DQNMEENPGY
+548 DDAMKENPGL
-558 TRDQIIE
+558 TREQVIE
-565 AMAEGDP
+565 AMADGEKFLMEALADGT
-572 YLIEVYKDGKKDDR
+572 KDN
-586 GLYWSEPTFNHVS
+586 GLYWSKPTFNHVS

-673 VGADAAQITVADGAF
+673 AGADAAQITVADGAF

>member
-92 QCYTGQLKL
+92 QCYTGQLQL

-156 QVAVVWESETL
+156 QVAVVWQSETL

-242 ANAGWSIDGANKEV
+242 ADAGWSIDGATRV
-256 IMASHIVVKTQGN
+256 TMASHIVVKTQGN

-338 TFNLQAAVGKAAGS
+338 TFNLQAAVGKAAGA

-367 EYADNKDNELAYNVV
+367 EYADNKDNELGYPVV
-382 MMEKGYKRTPVI
+382 MMEKGYKRTPVV
-394 EEFTSVGCGW
+394 EEFTSNSCSA
-404 CPFGAAGMKRLH
+404 CPFGAAAMKRLH
-416 DTYGDDVVLIA
+416 DTYGDEIVLIA
-427 AHSHYSQQLMDPM
+427 AHGNYQFEDPM
-440 HDAEYAKMGFNQFPA
+440 YDAEYAKMGINSYPTA
-455 SLINRQYQHVG
+455 LVNRQYQGHAYFDAV
-466 NFPVYYD
+466 
-473 VIPTVEKIA
+473 PTAEKIA

-548 DQNMEENPGY
+548 DQNMEKNPGY

-565 AMAEGDP
+565 AIAEGDP
-572 YLIEVYKDGKKDDR
+572 YLIEVLKEGEKDNR

>member
-92 QCYTGQLKL
+92 QCYTGQLQL
-101 GAVTGLTGY
+101 GAVPGLTGY

-228 FGFVNGGLQLGQSI
+228 FGFVNGGLQLGESI
-242 ANAGWSIDGANKEV
+242 ANAGWSIDGATRV

-269 STIKDN
+269 SAIKDN
-275 DMMAVSSGVVRAN
+275 DMMPYSAGIVRSN
-288 VAGKGGD
+288 MAGKGGD
-295 VQVSMTNMG
+295 IQVSLSNMG

-313 QFECEGE
+313 EFKCEDEVQTGKVE
-320 TKTNKFEFEKP
+320 LESP
-331 MPFYSVG
+331 MPFYSNATLTATAATG
-338 TFNLQAAVGKAAGS
+338 KNLGS
-352 KEGKFTITK
+352 KDGTFTITK

-367 EYADNKDNELAYNVV
+367 EYADNDDNVQPYTVV
-382 MMEKGYKRTPVI
+382 KMETGYKRTPVV
-394 EEFTSVGCGW
+394 EEFTSSYCGW
-404 CPFGAAGMKRLH
+404 CPFGAAALNLLEE
-416 DTYGDDVVLIA
+416 TYGDEIVLIA
-427 AHSHYSQQLMDPM
+427 AHGHMNQNELDPM
-440 HDAEYAKMGFNQFPA
+440 ADSEYAKMGINGYPTT
-455 SLINRQYQHVG
+455 LVNRQYQHTG
-466 NFPVYYD
+466 NLPVYFD
-473 VIPTVEKIA
+473 VIPTVKKIVD
-482 TSDVCEADMTIKVG
+482 SDVCEADMTIEVG
-496 AAPANKLVKTIDVTT
+496 AAPTNKLVKTIDVTT

-535 TGVKQLTSLPSLV
+535 TGHKQKTYLPDMVDDAMKENSGLTREQV
-548 DQNMEENPGY
+548 
-558 TRDQIIE
+558 IE
-565 AMAEGDP
+565 AMADGEKFLMEALADGT
-572 YLIEVYKDGKKDDR
+572 KDN
-586 GLYWSEPTFNHVS
+586 GLYWSKPTFNHVS

>member
-92 QCYTGQLKL
+92 QCYTGQLQL
-101 GAVTGLTGY
+101 GAVPGLTGY

-156 QVAVVWESETL
+156 QVTVVWQSETL

-242 ANAGWSIDGANKEV
+242 ANAGWSIDGANRV

-269 STIKDN
+269 SAIKDN
-275 DMMAVSSGVVRAN
+275 DMMPYSAGIVRSN
-288 VAGKGGD
+288 MAGKGGD
-295 VQVSMTNMG
+295 IQVSLSNMG

-313 QFECEGE
+313 EFKCEDEVQTGKVE
-320 TKTNKFEFEKP
+320 LESP
-331 MPFYSVG
+331 MPFYSNATLTATAATG
-338 TFNLQAAVGKAAGS
+338 KNLGS
-352 KEGKFTITK
+352 KDGTFTITK

-367 EYADNKDNELAYNVV
+367 EYADNDDNVQPYTVV
-382 MMEKGYKRTPVI
+382 KMETGYKRTPVV
-394 EEFTSVGCGW
+394 EEFTSSYCGW
-404 CPFGAAGMKRLH
+404 CPFGAAALNLLE
-416 DTYGDDVVLIA
+416 DTYGDEIVLIA
-427 AHSHYSQQLMDPM
+427 AHGHMNQNELDPM
-440 HDAEYAKMGFNQFPA
+440 ADSEYAKMGINGYPTT
-455 SLINRQYQHVG
+455 LVNRQYQHTG
-466 NFPVYYD
+466 NLPVYFD
-473 VIPTVEKIA
+473 VIPTVKKIVD
-482 TSDVCEADMTIKVG
+482 SDVCEADMTIEVG
-496 AAPANKLVKTIDVTT
+496 AAPTNKLVKTIDVTT

-535 TGVKQLTSLPSLV
+535 TGHKQKTSLPDMV
-548 DQNMEENPGY
+548 DDAMKENPGL
-558 TRDQIIE
+558 TREQVIE
-565 AMAEGDP
+565 AMADGEKFLMEALADGT
-572 YLIEVYKDGKKDDR
+572 KDN

-644 MLIDNKTGVVVTGRQ
+644 MLIDNKTGIVVTGRQ

>member
-92 QCYTGQLKL
+92 QCYTGQLQL

-242 ANAGWSIDGANKEV
+242 ADVGWSIDGANRV

-269 STIKDN
+269 SAIKDN
-275 DMMAVSSGVVRAN
+275 DMMPYSAGIVRSN
-288 VAGKGGD
+288 MAGKGGD
-295 VQVSMTNMG
+295 IQVSLSNMG

-313 QFECEGE
+313 EFKCEDEVQTGKVE
-320 TKTNKFEFEKP
+320 LESP
-331 MPFYSVG
+331 MPFYSNATLTATAATG
-338 TFNLQAAVGKAAGS
+338 KNLGS
-352 KEGKFTITK
+352 KDGTFTITK

-367 EYADNKDNELAYNVV
+367 EYADNDDNVQPYTVV
-382 MMEKGYKRTPVI
+382 KMETGYKRTPVV
-394 EEFTSVGCGW
+394 EEFTSSYCGW
-404 CPFGAAGMKRLH
+404 CPFGAAALNLLE
-416 DTYGDDVVLIA
+416 DTYGDEIVLIA
-427 AHSHYSQQLMDPM
+427 AHGHMNQNELDPM
-440 HDAEYAKMGFNQFPA
+440 ADSEYAKMGINGYPTT
-455 SLINRQYQHVG
+455 LVNRQYQHTG
-466 NFPVYYD
+466 NLPVYFD
-473 VIPTVEKIA
+473 VIPTVKKIVD
-482 TSDVCEADMTIKVG
+482 SDVCEADMTIEVG
-496 AAPANKLVKTIDVTT
+496 AAPTNKLVKTIDVTT

-535 TGVKQLTSLPSLV
+535 TGHKQKTSLPVMV
-548 DQNMEENPGY
+548 DDAMKENPGL
-558 TRDQIIE
+558 TREQVIE
-565 AMAEGDP
+565 AMADGEKFLMEALADGT
-572 YLIEVYKDGKKDDR
+572 KDN

>member
-92 QCYTGQLKL
+92 QCYTGQLQL
-101 GAVTGLTGY
+101 GAVPGLTGY

-242 ANAGWSIDGANKEV
+242 ADAGWSIDGANRV

-269 STIKDN
+269 SAIKDN
-275 DMMAVSSGVVRAN
+275 DMMPYSAGIVRSN
-288 VAGKGGD
+288 MAGKGGD
-295 VQVSMTNMG
+295 IQVSLSNMG

-313 QFECEGE
+313 EFKCEDEVQTGKVE
-320 TKTNKFEFEKP
+320 LESP
-331 MPFYSVG
+331 MPFYSNATLTATAATG
-338 TFNLQAAVGKAAGS
+338 KNLGS
-352 KEGKFTITK
+352 KDGTFTITK

-367 EYADNKDNELAYNVV
+367 EYADNDDNVQPYTVV
-382 MMEKGYKRTPVI
+382 KMETGYKRTPVV
-394 EEFTSVGCGW
+394 EEFTSSYCGW
-404 CPFGAAGMKRLH
+404 CPFGAAALNLLE
-416 DTYGDDVVLIA
+416 DTYGDEIVLIA
-427 AHSHYSQQLMDPM
+427 AHGHMNQNELDPM
-440 HDAEYAKMGFNQFPA
+440 ADSEYAKMGINGYPTT
-455 SLINRQYQHVG
+455 LVNRQYQHTG
-466 NFPVYYD
+466 NLPVYFD
-473 VIPTVEKIA
+473 VIPTVKKIVD
-482 TSDVCEADMTIKVG
+482 SDVCEADMTIEVG
-496 AAPANKLVKTIDVTT
+496 AAPTNKLVKTIDVTT

-535 TGVKQLTSLPSLV
+535 TGHKQKTFLPVMV
-548 DQNMEENPGY
+548 DDAMKENPGL
-558 TRDQIIE
+558 TREQVIE
-565 AMAEGDP
+565 AMADGEKFLMEALADGT
-572 YLIEVYKDGKKDDR
+572 KDN
-586 GLYWSEPTFNHVS
+586 GLYWSKPTFNHVS

>member
-92 QCYTGQLKL
+92 QCYTGQLQL
-101 GAVTGLTGY
+101 GAVPGLTGY

-242 ANAGWSIDGANKEV
+242 ADAGWSIDGANRV

-269 STIKDN
+269 SAIKDN
-275 DMMAVSSGVVRAN
+275 DMMPYSAGIVRSN
-288 VAGKGGD
+288 MAGKGGD
-295 VQVSMTNMG
+295 IQVSLSNMG

-313 QFECEGE
+313 EFKCEDEVQTGKVE
-320 TKTNKFEFEKP
+320 LESP
-331 MPFYSVG
+331 MPFYSNATLTATAATG
-338 TFNLQAAVGKAAGS
+338 KNLGS
-352 KEGKFTITK
+352 KDGTFTITK

-367 EYADNKDNELAYNVV
+367 EYADNDDNVQPYTVV
-382 MMEKGYKRTPVI
+382 KMETGYKRTPVV
-394 EEFTSVGCGW
+394 EEFTSSYCGW
-404 CPFGAAGMKRLH
+404 CPFGAAALNLLE
-416 DTYGDDVVLIA
+416 DTYGDEIVLIA
-427 AHSHYSQQLMDPM
+427 AHGHMNQNELDPM
-440 HDAEYAKMGFNQFPA
+440 ADSEYAKMGINSYPTT
-455 SLINRQYQHVG
+455 LVNRQYQHTG
-466 NFPVYYD
+466 NLPVYFD
-473 VIPTVEKIA
+473 VIPTVKKIVD
-482 TSDVCEADMTIKVG
+482 SDVCEADMTIEVG
-496 AAPANKLVKTIDVTT
+496 AAPTNKLVKTIDVTT

-535 TGVKQLTSLPSLV
+535 TGHKQKTYLPDMV
-548 DQNMEENPGY
+548 DDAMKENPGL
-558 TRDQIIE
+558 TREQVIE
-565 AMAEGDP
+565 AMADGEKFLMEALADGT
-572 YLIEVYKDGKKDDR
+572 KDN
-586 GLYWSEPTFNHVS
+586 GLYWSKPTFNHVS

>member
-92 QCYTGQLKL
+92 QCYTGQLQL
-101 GAVTGLTGY
+101 GAVPGLTGY

-156 QVAVVWESETL
+156 QVAVVWQSETL
-167 NNIKTIQGKKIN
+167 NNIKTIQGEKIN

-228 FGFVNGGLQLGQSI
+228 FGFVNGGLQLGESI
-242 ANAGWSIDGANKEV
+242 ADAGWSIDGATRV
-256 IMASHIVVKTQGN
+256 VMASHIVVKTQGN

-295 VQVSMTNMG
+295 VQVNMTNMG

-313 QFECEGE
+313 QFECDGE

-367 EYADNKDNELAYNVV
+367 EYADNKDNELVYNVV
-382 MMEKGYKRTPVI
+382 MMEKGYKRTPVV
-394 EEFTSVGCGW
+394 EEFTSNSCSV
-404 CPFGAAGMKRLH
+404 CPFGAAAMKRLH
-416 DTYGDDVVLIA
+416 DTYGDEIVLIA
-427 AHSHYSQQLMDPM
+427 AHGNYQFEDPM
-440 HDAEYAKMGFNQFPA
+440 YDAEYAKMGINSYPTA
-455 SLINRQYQHVG
+455 LVNRQYQGHA
-466 NFPVYYD
+466 YYEA
-473 VIPTVEKIA
+473 VPTAEKIA

-548 DQNMEENPGY
+548 DQNMEVNPGY

-572 YLIEVYKDGKKDDR
+572 YLIEVLKEGEKDNR

>member
-92 QCYTGQLKL
+92 QCYTGQLQL

-156 QVAVVWESETL
+156 QVAVVWQSETL

-242 ANAGWSIDGANKEV
+242 ADAGWSIDGANRV

-269 STIKDN
+269 SAIKDN

-304 LDPISSFEY
+304 LDPVSSFEY
-313 QFECEGE
+313 QFECDGE

-338 TFNLQAAVGKAAGS
+338 TFNLQAAVGKAAGA

-382 MMEKGYKRTPVI
+382 MMEKGYKRTPVV
-394 EEFTSVGCGW
+394 EEFTSNSCSA
-404 CPFGAAGMKRLH
+404 CPFGAAAMKRLH
-416 DTYGDDVVLIA
+416 DTYGDEIVLIA
-427 AHSHYSQQLMDPM
+427 AHGNYQFEDPM
-440 HDAEYAKMGFNQFPA
+440 YDAEYAKMGINSYPTA
-455 SLINRQYQHVG
+455 LVNRQYQGHAYFDAV
-466 NFPVYYD
+466 
-473 VIPTVEKIA
+473 PTAEKIA

-548 DQNMEENPGY
+548 DQNMEKNPGY

-565 AMAEGDP
+565 AIAEGDP
-572 YLIEVYKDGKKDDR
+572 YLIEVLKEGEKDNR

-644 MLIDNKTGVVVTGRQ
+644 MLIDNKTGIVVTGRQ

>member
-92 QCYTGQLKL
+92 QCYTGQLQL
-101 GAVTGLTGY
+101 GAVTGLTGN

-156 QVAVVWESETL
+156 QVAVVWQSETL

-228 FGFVNGGLQLGQSI
+228 FGFVNGGLQLGRSI
-242 ANAGWSIDGANKEV
+242 ADAGWSIDGANRV

-269 STIKDN
+269 SAIKDN
-275 DMMAVSSGVVRAN
+275 DMMPYSAGIVRSN
-288 VAGKGGD
+288 MAGKGGD
-295 VQVSMTNMG
+295 IQVSLSNMG

-313 QFECEGE
+313 EFKCEDEVQTGKVE
-320 TKTNKFEFEKP
+320 LESP
-331 MPFYSVG
+331 MPFYSNATLTATAATG
-338 TFNLQAAVGKAAGS
+338 KNLGS
-352 KEGKFTITK
+352 KDGTFTITK

-367 EYADNKDNELAYNVV
+367 EYADNDDNVQPYTVV
-382 MMEKGYKRTPVI
+382 KMETGYKRTPVV
-394 EEFTSVGCGW
+394 EEFTSSYCGW
-404 CPFGAAGMKRLH
+404 CPFGAAALNLLE
-416 DTYGDDVVLIA
+416 DTYGDEIVLIA
-427 AHSHYSQQLMDPM
+427 AHGHMNQNELDPM
-440 HDAEYAKMGFNQFPA
+440 ADSEYAKMGINGYPTT
-455 SLINRQYQHVG
+455 LVNRQYQHTG
-466 NFPVYYD
+466 NLPVYFD
-473 VIPTVEKIA
+473 VIPTVKKIVD
-482 TSDVCEADMTIKVG
+482 SDVCEADMTIEVG
-496 AAPANKLVKTIDVTT
+496 AAPTNKLVKTIDVTT

-535 TGVKQLTSLPSLV
+535 TGHKQKTYLPDMV
-548 DQNMEENPGY
+548 DDAMKENPGL
-558 TRDQIIE
+558 TREQVIE
-565 AMAEGDP
+565 AMADGEKFLMEALADGT
-572 YLIEVYKDGKKDDR
+572 KDN
-586 GLYWSEPTFNHVS
+586 GLYWSKPTFNHVS

-673 VGADAAQITVADGAF
+673 AGADAAQITVADGAF

>member
-92 QCYTGQLKL
+92 QCYTGQLQL

-242 ANAGWSIDGANKEV
+242 ANAGWSIDGATTV
-256 IMASHIVVKTQGN
+256 TMASHIVVKTQGN

-338 TFNLQAAVGKAAGS
+338 TFNLQAAVGKAAGA

-367 EYADNKDNELAYNVV
+367 EYADNKDNELGYPVV
-382 MMEKGYKRTPVI
+382 MMEKGYKRTPVV
-394 EEFTSVGCGW
+394 EEFTSNSCSA
-404 CPFGAAGMKRLH
+404 CPFGAAAMKRLH
-416 DTYGDDVVLIA
+416 DTYGDEIVLIA
-427 AHSHYSQQLMDPM
+427 AHGNYQFEDPM
-440 HDAEYAKMGFNQFPA
+440 YDAEYAKMGINSYPTA
-455 SLINRQYQHVG
+455 LVNRQYQGHAYFDAV
-466 NFPVYYD
+466 
-473 VIPTVEKIA
+473 PTAEKIA

-548 DQNMEENPGY
+548 DQNMEKNPGY

-565 AMAEGDP
+565 AIAEGDP
-572 YLIEVYKDGKKDDR
+572 YLIEVLKEGEKDNR

>member
-92 QCYTGQLKL
+92 QCYTGQLQL
-101 GAVTGLTGY
+101 GAVPGLTGY

-242 ANAGWSIDGANKEV
+242 ANAGWSIDGATTV
-256 IMASHIVVKTQGN
+256 TMASHIVVKTQGN

-338 TFNLQAAVGKAAGS
+338 TFNLQAAVGKAAGA

-367 EYADNKDNELAYNVV
+367 EYADNKDNELGYPVV
-382 MMEKGYKRTPVI
+382 MMEKGYKRTPVV
-394 EEFTSVGCGW
+394 EEFTSVGCGH

-416 DTYGDDVVLIA
+416 DTYGDEVVLIA
-427 AHSHYSQQLMDPM
+427 AHSHYSQQLQDPM

-466 NFPVYYD
+466 NLPVYFD
-473 VIPTVEKIA
+473 VIPTVKKIA

-535 TGVKQLTSLPSLV
+535 TGVRQLTYLPGMV
-548 DQNMEENPGY
+548 DQNMEVNPGY

-572 YLIEVYKDGKKDDR
+572 YLIEVLKDGKKDKN
-586 GLYWSEPTFNHVS
+586 GNYWSEPTYDHVS

-644 MLIDNKTGVVVTGRQ
+644 MLIDNKTGIVVTGRQ

>member
-92 QCYTGQLKL
+92 KCYTGQLPL

-156 QVAVVWESETL
+156 QMAVVWQSETL
-167 NNIKTIQGKKIN
+167 NNIKTIQGEKIN

-190 GEEKMLMIGWFAEQV
+190 GEEKILMIGWFAEQV

-220 QQGYGFSF
+220 QQGYGFSI

-242 ANAGWSIDGANKEV
+242 ADAGWSIDGATRV
-256 IMASHIVVKTQGN
+256 TMASHIVVKTQGN

-338 TFNLQAAVGKAAGS
+338 TFNLQAAVGKAAGA

-382 MMEKGYKRTPVI
+382 MMEKGYKRTPVV
-394 EEFTSVGCGW
+394 EEFTSVGCGH

-416 DTYGDDVVLIA
+416 DTYGDEVVLIA
-427 AHSHYSQQLMDPM
+427 AHSHYSQQLQDPM

-466 NFPVYYD
+466 NLPVYFD
-473 VIPTVEKIA
+473 VIPTVKKIA

-535 TGVKQLTSLPSLV
+535 TGVRQLTYLPGMV
-548 DQNMEENPGY
+548 DQNMEVNPGY

-572 YLIEVYKDGKKDDR
+572 YLIEVLKDGKKDKN
-586 GLYWSEPTFNHVS
+586 GNYWSEPTYDHVS

-644 MLIDNKTGVVVTGRQ
+644 MLIDNKTGIVVTGRQ

>member
-92 QCYTGQLKL
+92 QCYTGQLQL
-101 GAVTGLTGY
+101 NAVPGLTGY

-156 QVAVVWESETL
+156 QVAVVWQSETL
-167 NNIKTIQGKKIN
+167 NNIKTIQGEKIN

-228 FGFVNGGLQLGQSI
+228 FGFVNGGLQLGESI
-242 ANAGWSIDGANKEV
+242 ANAGWSIDGATRV

-338 TFNLQAAVGKAAGS
+338 TFNLQAAVGKAAGA

-382 MMEKGYKRTPVI
+382 MMEKGYKRTPVV
-394 EEFTSVGCGW
+394 EEFTSNSCSA
-404 CPFGAAGMKRLH
+404 CPYGAAAMKRLH
-416 DTYGDDVVLIA
+416 DTYGDEIVLIA
-427 AHSHYSQQLMDPM
+427 AHGNYQFEDPM
-440 HDAEYAKMGFNQFPA
+440 YDAEYAKMGINSYPIA
-455 SLINRQYQHVG
+455 LVNRQYQGHAYFDAV
-466 NFPVYYD
+466 
-473 VIPTVEKIA
+473 PTVEKIA

-548 DQNMEENPGY
+548 DQNMEKNPGY

-572 YLIEVYKDGKKDDR
+572 YLIEVLKDGKEDNR